1 MTKIKTASNF
11 LIGFSYTLLLYNK
24 IYFGVTLLVGLFSLF
39 FLERHKFKFN
49 FVYNEKQTNIFF
61 FLTLI
66 LFFVSSILS
75 IKPDRSFEV
84 IFYFIAFILININFL
99 KLLINNEES
108 FNEIIKFF
116 VISTILNITVIFFYD
131 LYQSGFLSGSFSFQE
146 IRKYKGVLN
155 IVTIFVILLFF
166 FKRTIFFVIPLLF
179 LFPSLYISNSNAP
192 LLGIF
197 LGLILC
203 AIYFFIEK
211 IKKKKFIIITLSLIS
226 LLTANIFIKNL
237 PNKFDANSIN
247 TQKFT
252 IPINILDAH
261 RQFIWGFTISKIKE
275 KPILGFGPDTSNFIE
290 GGQKIINSE
299 HTGTMKFVPSHP
311 HNFLLELL
319 LETGLLGTL
328 SFLIFIFLMNYNVF
342 KKANYIE
349 KFFIIFFNG
358 YYWGASFVNFSYWQ
372 AWWQCSYFLIL
383 SLITAHIFHNS
394 NKVQK

>member
-1 MTKIKTASNF
+1 MIKKQTVSNF
-11 LIGFSYTLLLYNK
+11 LVGFSYTLLLYNK
-24 IYFGVTLLVGLFSLF
+24 IYFGVTLLLGLFSMF
-39 FLERHKFKFN
+39 FLERNKLKFN

-61 FLTLI
+61 FFTII
-66 LFFVSSILS
+66 LFLVSSILS
-75 IKPDRSFEV
+75 IKPYRSFEV
-84 IFYFIAFILININFL
+84 VFYFIAFVLININFL
-99 KLLINNEES
+99 KLLINNKES

-116 VISTILNITVIFFYD
+116 VISTVINITFIFFYD
-131 LYQSGFLSGSFSFQE
+131 LYQSGFLAGNFSSQE

-155 IVTIFVILLFF
+155 IVTIFVILLVFL
-166 FKRTIFFVIPLLF
+166 KRTIFFVIPLLF
-179 LFPSLYISNSNAP
+179 LLPSLYISNSNAP

-197 LGLILC
+197 LGLTLC
-203 AIYFFIEK
+203 AVYFFLEK
-211 IKKKKFIIITLSLIS
+211 IKKKKIIIITLSLIS

-237 PNKFDANSIN
+237 PNKFDTNSIN

-275 KPILGFGPDTSNFIE
+275 KPILGFGPDTSNFIKE
-290 GGQKIINSE
+290 GQRIINSE
-299 HTGTMKFVPSHP
+299 HTGTMKFIPSHP

-328 SFLIFIFLMNYNVF
+328 SFLIFIFLMNYNLF
-342 KKANYIE
+342 KKANYNE

-358 YYWGASFVNFSYWQ
+358 YYWGASLVNFSYWQ

-383 SLITAHIFHNS
+383 SLITAHIFHCS

>member
-1 MTKIKTASNF
+1 MIKKQTVSNF
-11 LIGFSYTLLLYNK
+11 LVGFSYTLLLYNK
-24 IYFGVTLLVGLFSLF
+24 IYFGVTLLLGLFSMF
-39 FLERHKFKFN
+39 FLERNKLKFN

-61 FLTLI
+61 FFTII
-66 LFFVSSILS
+66 LFLVSSILS
-75 IKPDRSFEV
+75 IKPYRSFEV
-84 IFYFIAFILININFL
+84 VFYFIAFVLININFL
-99 KLLINNEES
+99 KLLINNKES

-116 VISTILNITVIFFYD
+116 VISTVINITFIFFYD
-131 LYQSGFLSGSFSFQE
+131 LYQSGFLAGNFSSQE

-155 IVTIFVILLFF
+155 IVTIFVILLVFL
-166 FKRTIFFVIPLLF
+166 KRTIFFVVPLLF
-179 LFPSLYISNSNAP
+179 LLPSLYISNSNAP

-197 LGLILC
+197 LGLTLC
-203 AIYFFIEK
+203 AVYFFLEK
-211 IKKKKFIIITLSLIS
+211 IKKKKIIIITLSLIS

-237 PNKFDANSIN
+237 PNKFDTNSIN

-275 KPILGFGPDTSNFIE
+275 KPILGFGPDTSNFIKE
-290 GGQKIINSE
+290 GQRIINSE
-299 HTGTMKFVPSHP
+299 HTGTMKFIPSHP

-328 SFLIFIFLMNYNVF
+328 SFLIFIFLMNYNLF
-342 KKANYIE
+342 KKANYYE

-358 YYWGASFVNFSYWQ
+358 YYWGASLVNFSYWQ

-383 SLITAHIFHNS
+383 SLITAHIFHCS

>member
-1 MTKIKTASNF
+1 
-11 LIGFSYTLLLYNK
+11 
-24 IYFGVTLLVGLFSLF
+24 
-39 FLERHKFKFN
+39 
-49 FVYNEKQTNIFF
+49 
-61 FLTLI
+61 
-66 LFFVSSILS
+66 
-75 IKPDRSFEV
+75 
-84 IFYFIAFILININFL
+84 
-99 KLLINNEES
+99 
-108 FNEIIKFF
+108 

-131 LYQSGFLSGSFSFQE
+131 LYQSGFLSGSFSSLE

-155 IVTIFVILLFF
+155 IVTIFVLLLVF
-166 FKRTIFFVIPLLF
+166 FKKSIFFLIPLLF
-179 LFPSLYISNSNAP
+179 LLPSLYISNSNAP

-197 LGLILC
+197 LGFILC
-203 AIYFFIEK
+203 SIYFFIEK
-211 IKKKKFIIITLSLIS
+211 IKKKKLLIISLSLLS
-226 LLTANIFIKNL
+226 LLIANIFIKNL
-237 PNKFDANSIN
+237 PNKFDEHSIK

-275 KPILGFGPDTSNFIE
+275 KPILGFGPDTSNFVE
-290 GGQKIINSE
+290 GGQRIINSE
-299 HTGTMKFVPSHP
+299 HTGTMKFIPSHP

-328 SFLIFIFLMNYNVF
+328 SFLFFIFLMNFNLF

-358 YYWGASFVNFSYWQ
+358 YYWGASLVNFSYWQ

-394 NKVQK
+394 NKGQK